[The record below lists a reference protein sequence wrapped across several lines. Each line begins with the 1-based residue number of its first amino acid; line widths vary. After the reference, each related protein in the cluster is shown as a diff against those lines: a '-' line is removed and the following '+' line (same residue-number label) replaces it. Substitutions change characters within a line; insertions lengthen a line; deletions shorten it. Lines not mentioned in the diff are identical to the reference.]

1 MSQLT
6 LNNPDNLNV
15 PSAVSVWFDKDW
27 AGTWVELGDC
37 VVDGV
42 DLAPEFAEHRSYRN
56 GINALRKRILTAKA
70 GTINITLNEPNLLNL
85 QRGVYGGTIETSG
98 VTAPTIREGR
108 MMQLTD
114 GGSGAGSHYF
124 DIDTEDTNAV
134 ASITDETSFEI
145 FAAADYLEATDLT
158 QSDDVW
164 DGSNGQMT
172 PGAASFTSLTAWFY
186 VKYTWAAGT
195 SNRTEIFGVSF
206 IEGACQLQARN
217 FEGGSDQIWY
227 LNSVNL
233 APNGTIPTPLDA
245 IQTIPIT
252 LSLQSRNGGFGYI
265 YSTA

>member
-124 DIDTEDTNAV
+124 DIDEEDTNAV
-134 ASITDETSFEI
+134 AGLSATSDFEI
-145 FAAADYLEATDLT
+145 YAAADYLEAIDLQDSGDT
-158 QSDDVW
+158 WVNSVGQYVHATLSD
-164 DGSNGQMT
+164 
-172 PGAASFTSLTAWFY
+172 LTAWYY
-186 VKYTWAAGT
+186 VKYNWTAPGT
-195 SNRTEIFGVSF
+195 INRTEIFGVNV
-206 IEGACQLQARN
+206 IEGACQIQARN
-217 FEGGSDQIWY
+217 FEGGSDQVWY

-245 IQTIPIT
+245 IQTIPVT
-252 LSLQSRNGGFGYI
+252 LSLQERNGGFGHI